1 MNSYKIFLKT
11 CNFDIQ
17 ILIQSKKEDLTNH
30 LKNIQKY
37 SQKEKNQIIKNYY
50 EKYNEFIMDKNNKN
64 KAASKNIY
72 LIIKNNEIK
81 FTNEKIEDNI
91 FQDLNEKYFKI
102 KDSLIRCGNIAVE
115 LNKEESKEIIYS
127 FLNSKKYLE
136 K

>member
-1 MNSYKIFLKT
+1 
-11 CNFDIQ
+11 
-17 ILIQSKKEDLTNH
+17 
-30 LKNIQKY
+30 
-37 SQKEKNQIIKNYY
+37 
-50 EKYNEFIMDKNNKN
+50 MDKNNKN

-81 FTNEKIEDNI
+81 YTNEKIEENI
-91 FQDLNEKYFKI
+91 FLDLNEKYFKI

-115 LNKEESKEIIYS
+115 LNKEETKEIIYS